1 MPPPNS
7 WQLRRRKSSHV
18 KYTDLASTVAT
29 RSPAN
34 QDIFE
39 SASRVKETVRFAMLQ
54 SGNPQ
59 LEFELLETVALIYGY
74 VGSCIRCSNS
84 DVDRRASSSSAAAAA
99 AVAAAAACKR
109 LNTVMTYTRCN

>member
-1 MPPPNS
+1 MFRHVVHLRGVDNVTASCPPS
-7 WQLRRRKSSHV
+7 WM
-18 KYTDLASTVAT
+18 DGESTVEMIGENMIHS
-29 RSPAN
+29 SPAN

-59 LEFELLETVALIYGY
+59 LGFELLEMVALIYGY
-74 VGSCIRCSNS
+74 VGSCIRCSIS

-99 AVAAAAACKR
+99 APQHCHDVH
-109 LNTVMTYTRCN
+109 TV

>member
-7 WQLRRRKSSHV
+7 WQLRRRKSSDV
-18 KYTDLASTVAT
+18 RKYTDLASTVAT
-29 RSPAN
+29 GSPAN

-59 LEFELLETVALIYGY
+59 LGFELLEMVALIYGY
-74 VGSCIRCSNS
+74 VGSCIRCSIS

-99 AVAAAAACKR
+99 AAAAAPQHCHDVH
-109 LNTVMTYTRCN
+109 TV